1 MHTIIGLKKSYSFDY
16 LYSWGGKQLPLDKD
30 SISDISSYLFDE
42 FLKNSEKYKIVSYF
56 RRSPGGSLLMFKIMH
71 NYFLNE
77 DLHVE
82 ELIRKVPISIASRL
96 SLFTLIDTAVKKNF
110 LIKEGS
116 TGDKRKKSIIPSESF
131 IKEYKDWLHIYV
143 SGITR

>member
-1 MHTIIGLKKSYSFDY
+1 LS
-16 LYSWGGKQLPLDKD
+16 LDKN

-42 FLKNSEKYKIVSYF
+42 FLKNSDKYKIVSYF

-116 TGDKRKKSIIPSESF
+116 TGDKRMKSIIPSESF
-131 IKEYKDWLHIYV
+131 IN
-143 SGITR
+143 

>member
-1 MHTIIGLKKSYSFDY
+1 MA
-16 LYSWGGKQLPLDKD
+16 LDKN
-30 SISDISSYLFDE
+30 SLSNISSYLFDE
-42 FLKNSEKYKIVSYF
+42 FLKHTDKYKTVSYF

-71 NYFLNE
+71 SYFLNQ

-96 SLFTLIDTAVKKNF
+96 SLFTLIDNAVKKGI

-116 TGDKRKKSIIPSESF
+116 GGGDKRKKSIIPSDIF
-131 IKEYKDWLHIYV
+131 LKEYKDWLHNYI
-143 SGITR
+143 SQIQS

>member
-1 MHTIIGLKKSYSFDY
+1 MA
-16 LYSWGGKQLPLDKD
+16 LDKD

-42 FLKNSEKYKIVSYF
+42 FLKNSDKYKIVSYF

-71 NYFLNE
+71 NYFLNQ

-116 TGDKRKKSIIPSESF
+116 DRDKRKKSIIPSEIF
-131 IKEYKDWLHIYV
+131 IKEYKDWLHNYI

>member
-1 MHTIIGLKKSYSFDY
+1 M
-16 LYSWGGKQLPLDKD
+16 PLDKD

-131 IKEYKDWLHIYV
+131 IKEYKDWLHNYI

>member
-1 MHTIIGLKKSYSFDY
+1 LA
-16 LYSWGGKQLPLDKD
+16 LDKD

-42 FLKNSEKYKIVSYF
+42 FLKNSDKYKIVSYF

-71 NYFLNE
+71 NYFLNQ

-116 TGDKRKKSIIPSESF
+116 DRDKRKKSIIPSEIF
-131 IKEYKDWLHIYV
+131 IKEYKDWLHNYI

>member
-1 MHTIIGLKKSYSFDY
+1 M
-16 LYSWGGKQLPLDKD
+16 PLDKD

-42 FLKNSEKYKIVSYF
+42 FLKNSDKYKIVSYF

-96 SLFTLIDTAVKKNF
+96 SLFTLIDTAVKKSF

-131 IKEYKDWLHIYV
+131 IKEYKDWLHNYI

>member
-1 MHTIIGLKKSYSFDY
+1 M
-16 LYSWGGKQLPLDKD
+16 PLDKE
-30 SISDISSYLFDE
+30 SLSNISSYLFDE
-42 FLKNSEKYKIVSYF
+42 FLKHTDKYKTVSYF

-71 NYFLNE
+71 SYFLNQ

-96 SLFTLIDTAVKKNF
+96 SLFTLIDNAVKKGI

-116 TGDKRKKSIIPSESF
+116 DGGDKRKKSIIPSDIF
-131 IKEYKDWLHIYV
+131 LKEYKDWLHNYI
-143 SGITR
+143 SQIQS

>member
-1 MHTIIGLKKSYSFDY
+1 MA
-16 LYSWGGKQLPLDKD
+16 LDKD

-42 FLKNSEKYKIVSYF
+42 FLKNSDKYKIVSYF

-71 NYFLNE
+71 NYFLNQ

-96 SLFTLIDTAVKKNF
+96 SLFTLIDTAVKKDF
-110 LIKEGS
+110 LIS
-116 TGDKRKKSIIPSESF
+116 
-131 IKEYKDWLHIYV
+131 
-143 SGITR
+143 

>member
-1 MHTIIGLKKSYSFDY
+1 MA
-16 LYSWGGKQLPLDKD
+16 LDKD

-116 TGDKRKKSIIPSESF
+116 TGDKRMKSIIPSESF

>member
-1 MHTIIGLKKSYSFDY
+1 M
-16 LYSWGGKQLPLDKD
+16 PLDKD

-42 FLKNSEKYKIVSYF
+42 FLKNSDKYKIVSYF

>member
-1 MHTIIGLKKSYSFDY
+1 
-16 LYSWGGKQLPLDKD
+16 LPLDKD

-42 FLKNSEKYKIVSYF
+42 FLKNSDKYKIVSYF

-77 DLHVE
+77 NLHVE

-116 TGDKRKKSIIPSESF
+116 TGDKRMKSIIPSESF
-131 IKEYKDWLHIYV
+131 IKEYKDWLHNYI